1 MWNLNDVS
9 KGDYIEVQVIN
20 KRGDRNL
27 DGVIMFG
34 KIKDIVTTHK
44 MVRLESGW
52 CCHTKDTLVKHI
64 PANQKIQESSS

>member
-9 KGDYIEVQVIN
+9 VGDTIEVVVVN

-27 DGVIMFG
+27 DGARISG
-34 KIKDIVTTHK
+34 KIRDVVRSHN

-52 CCHTKDTLVKHI
+52 CCHTKDRLIRHE
-64 PANQKIQESSS
+64 AGND

>member
-9 KGDYIEVQVIN
+9 VGDSIEVEVIN

-27 DGVIMFG
+27 DGARIG
-34 KIKDIVTTHK
+34 GTIKDIVESHD

-52 CCHTKDTLVKHI
+52 CCHTKDRLVSHLRKRWTH
-64 PANQKIQESSS
+64 A